1 MALGNPF
8 LYVWGDRLILGVC
21 IFIFNLCI
29 GLPREYPASERSK
42 PVPVEKLLA
51 SLLMN
56 WF

>member
-1 MALGNPF
+1 MALVNPF

-42 PVPVEKLLA
+42 RVPVEKLLA